1 VNYSIFNF
9 SLIALDPLQLP
20 YYKGSTFRGSF
31 GRTLKKIACV
41 TGLSDCENC
50 LLRHQC
56 AYAYIFETFNQRDER
71 VVRPFV
77 LEPPLTEQRYFPPGS
92 NLSLNLILFGR
103 VLQYLPILVYT
114 FKEMGKQGI
123 GTNRGKFELSKV
135 STSRYIVFDRDEQIV
150 HTDFKPQNLFVTP
163 VQSAEHLRIHFVT
176 PTALKNDGKIK
187 DEIGFLMLL
196 RAIRRRIKS
205 LSVYHNNQSMP
216 DLEIDFEV
224 AKKIII
230 RSSSFAPFRWKRYSN
245 RQKQKID
252 FSGVIGML
260 ELEGDLTPFL
270 PLLRMGEI
278 THIGRGTVY
287 GMGKYVIET

>member
-1 VNYSIFNF
+1 MDYSIFNF

-20 YYKGSTFRGSF
+20 YYKGSTFRGLF

-41 TGLSDCENC
+41 TGLSGCENC

-71 VVRPFV
+71 VVHPFV
-77 LEPPLTEQRYFPPGS
+77 FEPPLTEQRYFPPGS

-114 FKEMGKQGI
+114 FKEMGRQGI

-135 STSRYIVFDRDEQIV
+135 STNRYIVFDKDEQIV
-150 HTDFKPQNLFVTP
+150 RTDFKPQNLFVTP
-163 VQSAEHLRIHFVT
+163 LQSAEHLRIHFVT
-176 PTALKNDGKIK
+176 PTALKSGGRIK
-187 DEIGFLMLL
+187 NEIDFLMLL